1 MPSCNK
7 LWQVVSGT
15 AGFITVSPGPPTE
28 APGGFPREPR
38 GHRVRF
44 MSFKPYKFYWGF
56 PNMSYITK
64 RYGLDRH
71 STSAYLIAL
80 RGIERYSPIQKVTA

>member
-1 MPSCNK
+1 MCRARLGS
-7 LWQVVSGT
+7 SR
-15 AGFITVSPGPPTE
+15 SPRGRLRKPL
-28 APGGFPREPR
+28 GGFPREPR

-44 MSFKPYKFYWGF
+44 INFKPYKFYWGF

>member
-1 MPSCNK
+1 MCRARLGS
-7 LWQVVSGT
+7 SR
-15 AGFITVSPGPPTE
+15 S
-28 APGGFPREPR
+28 PR
-38 GHRVRF
+38 GRLRKPLGASLGNPGVTGVRF
-44 MSFKPYKFYWGF
+44 MNFKPYKFYWGF

-80 RGIERYSPIQKVTA
+80 RGIERYSPIQKDTA